1 MHVHTHAHTHRLI
14 EEQDSSLYNVL
25 GSTVTP
31 LVMHVSINKVAV
43 EIEVD
48 TEAPVFIISEEI
60 YNHLWSTDI
69 NLSSQML
76 KLTVESRLAKQNSP
90 GQD

>member
-1 MHVHTHAHTHRLI
+1 M
-14 EEQDSSLYNVL
+14 EEQDFSMYYVL

-43 EIEVD
+43 EIEAD
-48 TEAPVFIISEEI
+48 TEASVFIISEET

-76 KLTVESRLAKQNSP
+76 KCTVESRLAKQNSP
-90 GQD
+90 GLD